1 MPADNLTTKGVL
13 PLQALEKMVAEG
25 GIRSRASIAPDQIQP
40 SSIDLRLGSEA
51 FRVRASF
58 LANGAA
64 TITGKLG
71 QYRLHTIDLTRP
83 AVLEKG
89 CVYIVPLQEE
99 LALPAHI
106 SGKAN
111 PKSSTGR
118 LDIFTRLITD
128 SGSQFEL
135 VPAGYHGRL

>member
-1 MPADNLTTKGVL
+1 MPADNPVTKGVL
-13 PLQALEKMVAEG
+13 PMQALEKMVADG
-25 GIRSRASIAPDQIQP
+25 GIRARAPIAPDQIQP

-51 FRVRASF
+51 YRVRASF

-64 TITGKLG
+64 TITSKLE
-71 QYRLHTIDLTRP
+71 QYRLHTLDLSRP

-99 LALPAHI
+99 LALPSNI

-111 PKSSTGR
+111 PKSS
-118 LDIFTRLITD
+118 
-128 SGSQFEL
+128 
-135 VPAGYHGRL
+135 